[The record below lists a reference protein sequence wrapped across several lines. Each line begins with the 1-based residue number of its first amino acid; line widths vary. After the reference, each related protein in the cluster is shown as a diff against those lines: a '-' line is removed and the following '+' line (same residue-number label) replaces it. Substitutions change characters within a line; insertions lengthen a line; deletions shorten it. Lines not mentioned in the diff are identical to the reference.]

1 MLWSSEV
8 RALPRYLWML
18 AWGALLAPLA
28 CLADEAGLT
37 KDLHPWGR
45 FDGHKGAWKR
55 YRVITETV
63 DASGQVINTSVTETK
78 TSLEEVDDDGVRLRV
93 EAIVEIAGKRLPA
106 EPRTVRQSLRG
117 DWASGKVVVR
127 SVSLGQVTIEGQ
139 VVPCRVEE
147 AEVNAPNGKTVTRTF
162 YSRFLPPY
170 VLKRESK
177 TTAPDGKTILEET
190 SFRVL
195 SLDRPCKIVP
205 HIRRAAWV
213 EAVSTTPNGSTVTRA
228 FTTMQVPG
236 GVVCHT
242 ADELDTNGRL
252 VRHSSLV
259 LIDFGLEPEKDD
271 PGIFNRTRGRGRR
284 SHRSG
289 SQ

>member
-1 MLWSSEV
+1 MLC
-8 RALPRYLWML
+8 
-18 AWGALLAPLA
+18 WGVLLAPVA

-45 FDGHKGAWKR
+45 FDGNKGAWKR

-63 DASGQVINTSVTETK
+63 DAAGQVTNTSVTETK
-78 TSLEEVDDDGVRLRV
+78 TSLEEADDEGVTLRV
-93 EAIVEIAGKRLPA
+93 ESIVEIAGKRLPA
-106 EPRTVRQSLRG
+106 EPRKVRQSLRG
-117 DWASGKVVVR
+117 DWARGKVVVR
-127 SVSLGQVTIEGQ
+127 SVAADQVAIEGQ
-139 VVPCRVEE
+139 VVSCRVEE
-147 AEVNAPNGKTVTRTF
+147 AEIDGPNGKTITKTF

-177 TTAPDGKTILEET
+177 TTAPDGKTVEEN

-195 SLDRPCKIVP
+195 SLDRPCKVVP
-205 HIRRAAWV
+205 HVRRAAWV

-228 FTTMQVPG
+228 FTSMQVPG

-242 ADELDTNGRL
+242 ADEMDANGRL

-271 PGIFNRTRGRGRR
+271 PGVFNRVRGRGRR

-289 SQ
+289 SP